1 LLNIISIFEAIP
13 TPIPPTSTSPF
24 EPSIRFHV
32 EMPHSA
38 PAPTNY
44 QQDELVVNLED
55 SNLELDD
62 LTIPSQTQGATKLG
76 DLLS

>member
-1 LLNIISIFEAIP
+1 
-13 TPIPPTSTSPF
+13 
-24 EPSIRFHV
+24 
-32 EMPHSA
+32 MPHSP

-44 QQDELVVNLED
+44 QQDEVVVNLED

-62 LTIPSQTQGATKLG
+62 LIIPSQTQGATKLG